1 MRLDG
6 PVALALLHGGHVA
19 GLLVL
24 VGTLGAWG
32 GPPGPARAG
41 RPPGRAG
48 QAGTMDGARRW
59 IALGAGMVA
68 LALGVAWFL
77 AVTASLNGA
86 DSLGATW
93 AMIPTMLAVLRF
105 ARLLAWRLAGLAVAT
120 ALLALP
126 GPRGPWRALMAGV
139 LGVLALAVE
148 PWLGH
153 AGAAGG
159 WAGLILPGAEL
170 VHLGA
175 AAIWLGALPL
185 LIARLR
191 RGDPAALIPLLRRFA
206 ATGQIAV
213 AAIAAS
219 GVVQGAFLLGGWA
232 RLSGTFYGRAL
243 LLKTALFAAA
253 LALAAVNRFVL
264 TPRVAAAPAR
274 QRLLRAVAIEAGL
287 GLAIVLAAGFLAGLP
302 PGVDQGAVA
311 ARIWPWATAGAVVF
325 VFGLVA
331 LVLARLPGPAALSQG
346 SEP

>member
-19 GLLVL
+19 ALLVL
-24 VGTLGAWG
+24 VGTLGTWG
-32 GPPGPARAG
+32 GPPDPAG
-41 RPPGRAG
+41 RPAGRADP
-48 QAGTMDGARRW
+48 AGTMDGARRG
-59 IALGAGMVA
+59 IALAAGVVA

-86 DSLGATW
+86 GSLGATW

-105 ARLLAWRLAGLAVAT
+105 ARLLVWRLAGLAAAA

-126 GPRGPWRALMAGV
+126 GPRGPWPAHAAGV
-139 LGVLALAVE
+139 LGVLALALE

-159 WAGLILPGAEL
+159 GAGLVLPGAEL

-175 AAIWLGALPL
+175 AAIWLGGLPL

-191 RGDPAALIPLLRRFA
+191 AGDPAALIPLLRRFA
-206 ATGQIAV
+206 ATGQVAV
-213 AAIAAS
+213 AAIAVS
-219 GVVQGAFLLGGWA
+219 GLAQGGFLLGGWA

-264 TPRVAAAPAR
+264 APRVAAAPAR
-274 QRLLRAVAIEAGL
+274 RRLLRAVAIEAGL

-311 ARIWPWATAGAVVF
+311 LRIWPWVMAGAVVF
-325 VFGLVA
+325 VFALVA
-331 LVLARLPGPAALSQG
+331 LLLARLPGPAALSQG